1 MNEARNSRLH
11 RTNVRSQ
18 HSASLTIVPSTS
30 RDEVMRR
37 LLIDLRNQELRKIRT
52 LVRDETV
59 LANEVPGDEL
69 DRARRNGDLEFHAS
83 LRDLSESR
91 LTAITSTLIRLDEG
105 LFGICEEC
113 NEQISLPRLQS
124 LPFARH
130 CFDCQKEIEEA
141 SRRARSRIIASA
153 PATNLFEPYQPESER
168 IDQVAESGESTSV
181 PPTRRRRRRKRTIV

>member
-91 LTAITSTLIRLDEG
+91 LTAITSTFRSGWMKDSSASAKNAMSRFRCRACNLCRLPVIALIARRRSKRLRAAHALES
-105 LFGICEEC
+105 LRRRL
-113 NEQISLPRLQS
+113 QRISLS
-124 LPFARH
+124 LISPNPS
-130 CFDCQKEIEEA
+130 A
-141 SRRARSRIIASA
+141 SI
-153 PATNLFEPYQPESER
+153 
-168 IDQVAESGESTSV
+168 
-181 PPTRRRRRRKRTIV
+181 K

>member
-1 MNEARNSRLH
+1 MNKAYNTQPH
-11 RTNVRSQ
+11 ATNVKSQ

-52 LVRDETV
+52 FVRDEAV
-59 LANEVPGDEL
+59 LANEALGDEL

-91 LTAITSTLIRLDEG
+91 LTAITSSLIRLHEG

-124 LPFARH
+124 LPFARY

-141 SRRARSRIIASA
+141 SRRARSRIVASA
-153 PATNLFEPYQPESER
+153 PATNLFESYQPESDR
-168 IDQVAESGESTSV
+168 IDRAAESGESISV
-181 PPTRRRRRRKRTIV
+181 RPPRRRRRKRTIV

>member
-1 MNEARNSRLH
+1 MNKAYNTEPH
-11 RTNVRSQ
+11 RTNVRPQ

-37 LLIDLRNQELRKIRT
+37 LLIELRDQELRKIRT

-59 LANEVPGDEL
+59 LANEAPGDEL

-113 NEQISLPRLQS
+113 NEQISLARLQS
-124 LPFARH
+124 LPFARY
-130 CFDCQKEIEEA
+130 CFDCQKDIEEA
-141 SRRARSRIIASA
+141 SRRARSRIVASA
-153 PATNLFEPYQPESER
+153 PATSLFEPYQPESER
-168 IDQVAESGESTSV
+168 IDQVAESGESISV
-181 PPTRRRRRRKRTIV
+181 QPSRRRRRRKRTIV